1 MSDEQR
7 VVGGRLRLPSNH
19 CPLTCP
25 AGALTVAA
33 ISLVNT
39 AAIQVID
46 TLAETIDF
54 CKPEDAINE
63 VCSASSKH
71 EMWASHVPAVRKTS
85 FVAALASIIS
95 KDSAR
100 SAGGTSAPH
109 NRI

>member
-1 MSDEQR
+1 M
-7 VVGGRLRLPSNH
+7 
-19 CPLTCP
+19 
-25 AGALTVAA
+25 LTVAA

-85 FVAALASIIS
+85 FVAAWRQP
-95 KDSAR
+95 SAR
-100 SAGGTSAPH
+100 IVLALQVGPPH
-109 NRI
+109 PITEYDNAVTPPPPTT